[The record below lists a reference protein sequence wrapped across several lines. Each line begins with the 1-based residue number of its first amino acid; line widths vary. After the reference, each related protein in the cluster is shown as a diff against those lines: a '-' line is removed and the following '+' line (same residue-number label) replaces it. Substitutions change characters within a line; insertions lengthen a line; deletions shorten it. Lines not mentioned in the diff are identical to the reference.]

1 MWERSIGVRWDL
13 ECPLIKNQDAHL
25 LLLLLVPVFAA
36 IIHYSLHHPNFI
48 YFFTSP
54 FFGFCKN
61 LRWKSSHLRGSQE
74 RTIHVFLA

>member
-1 MWERSIGVRWDL
+1 MWERSVGVSWDF
-13 ECPLIKNQDAHL
+13 ECPLIKNQDAY

-36 IIHYSLHHPNFI
+36 IIHYTLHHLNFI

-54 FFGFCKN
+54 LFGFCKS
-61 LRWKSSHLRGSQE
+61 LRWKSSHFRGSQE